1 MNVTTTCL
9 LGQAALIRRCRPA
22 VSLALAAVLPALAA
36 GPLRAET
43 HANFQAVTSTGA
55 SAWNGSFPITLRG
68 VLLCNPAEMLD
79 YTPRFLPWNDGA
91 NQYQLGAEWQIV
103 FQAADPEDRG
113 GTTCWMGQSYGNMP
127 WLHDSELS

>member
-79 YTPRFLPWNDGA
+79 YTPRFL
-91 NQYQLGAEWQIV
+91 LE
-103 FQAADPEDRG
+103 
-113 GTTCWMGQSYGNMP
+113 
-127 WLHDSELS
+127 